1 MLSGSNMY
9 FFPFKDRLNRE
20 LEMQNE
26 VKIEE
31 EEGQMENKIES
42 NTFGTQV
49 QSAAV
54 LHDRSQHFSSR
65 ALCIDRQRILHYS
78 RGTVHNV

>member
-26 VKIEE
+26 VTIEE
-31 EEGQMENKIES
+31 EEGEMENKIES

-49 QSAAV
+49 
-54 LHDRSQHFSSR
+54 LHDRSQHFSSS

>member
-26 VKIEE
+26 VTIEE
-31 EEGQMENKIES
+31 EEGEMENKIES

-54 LHDRSQHFSSR
+54 LHDRSQHFSSS
-65 ALCIDRQRILHYS
+65 ALIFA
-78 RGTVHNV
+78 

>member
-26 VKIEE
+26 VTIEE
-31 EEGQMENKIES
+31 EEGEMENKIES
-42 NTFGTQV
+42 NPMVNTWD
-49 QSAAV
+49 SR
-54 LHDRSQHFSSR
+54 LSPKCSSV
-65 ALCIDRQRILHYS
+65 A
-78 RGTVHNV
+78 

>member
-26 VKIEE
+26 VTIEE
-31 EEGQMENKIES
+31 EEGEMENKIES

-49 QSAAV
+49 QSTKV
-54 LHDRSQHFSSR
+54 QQCCMTEVNIFHQVHF
-65 ALCIDRQRILHYS
+65 A
-78 RGTVHNV
+78 

>member
-26 VKIEE
+26 VTIEE
-31 EEGQMENKIES
+31 EEGEMENKIES
-42 NTFGTQV
+42 NTFVTQV
-49 QSAAV
+49 
-54 LHDRSQHFSSR
+54 
-65 ALCIDRQRILHYS
+65 
-78 RGTVHNV
+78 

>member
-26 VKIEE
+26 VTIEE
-31 EEGQMENKIES
+31 EEGEMENKIES
-42 NTFGTQV
+42 NTLGLKAQSKVQQCCMTEVNIFHQV
-49 QSAAV
+49 
-54 LHDRSQHFSSR
+54 HF
-65 ALCIDRQRILHYS
+65 A
-78 RGTVHNV
+78 

>member
-26 VKIEE
+26 VTIEE
-31 EEGQMENKIES
+31 EENKIES

-54 LHDRSQHFSSR
+54 LHDRSQHFSSS